1 MTIIVHLFASVAELA
16 GQNNIEL
23 DFPEQRVTTIQDI
36 EYALIKKFAHLDPL
50 ISRCLFA
57 KNDEYCKRDCIV
69 AQGDVLAIIP
79 PVSGGSNNST
89 NEQDKKE
96 VDIVSNALS
105 PQQMYDHVI
114 DARAGAVVVFVGTV
128 REFTLERQTA
138 YLHYEAY
145 ESMARTQLRR
155 VIAECRA
162 KWPIIKIA
170 IWHRIG
176 DLAISEISVVIG
188 VSTAHRKDAFAAG
201 DYAIQRLKQIV
212 PIWKKEYYVDGEI
225 AWGGPKEGWNLDQK

>member
-1 MTIIVHLFASVAELA
+1 MIIIVHLFASVAELA
-16 GQNNIEL
+16 GQNRIEL
-23 DFPEQRVTTIQDI
+23 DLPNQRVTVSEVEQ
-36 EYALIKKFAHLDPL
+36 ALLNTFTQLDPL
-50 ISRCLFA
+50 LSSCLFA
-57 KNDEYCKRDCIV
+57 LHDEYCQRDDIV
-69 AQGDVLAIIP
+69 QQGDVLAVIP
-79 PVSGGSNNST
+79 PVSGGSTDDS
-89 NEQDKKE
+89 NEPEAKD
-96 VDIVSNALS
+96 VDIVVEPLS
-105 PQQMYDHVI
+105 PQAMYDHVM

-145 ESMARTQLRR
+145 DTMARTQLQR
-155 VIAECRA
+155 VIAECKA
-162 KWPIIKIA
+162 KWPIVKMA

-225 AWGGPKEGWNLDQK
+225 VWGGPKEGFPFEPKE